1 MPRTTLRRRDSA
13 KAAEIGQIDLSRL
26 NNGAH
31 FQFVKNVSDR
41 VATETKI
48 KENPVGLAAVNALT
62 AALAEEDR
70 CLQLSQK
77 SLLTDE
83 IRRREEARSAIISW
97 PSKARPK
104 RMARPRQ
111 CGWA

>member
-41 VATETKI
+41 LATETKI
-48 KENPVGLAAVNALT
+48 KENPVGLAAVNTLT
-62 AALAEEDR
+62 AALADEDR
-70 CLQLSQK
+70 SLQLSQK
-77 SLLTDE
+77 NLLTDE
-83 IRRREEARSAIISW
+83 IRRREEVRSTIISW

-104 RMARPRQ
+104 RMARPR
-111 CGWA
+111 